1 MPKFYLFL
9 LFFSAHFIAFSQSLL
24 TGQVI
29 DKSDQ
34 NPLPGATI
42 TNRQDSLLAVTDEMG
57 NFELELNKRQTL
69 YFRYVGFEEMQVSVS
84 PGDGSISVAL
94 IPQTSLLQEVKVEAY
109 ESHRPLDE
117 VAGGISLIRKQDLKS
132 FDQTSLVPAINQVPG
147 VRMEQRS
154 TGSYRISIRGS
165 ALRSPFD
172 VRNIKVYWNNIPITE
187 PGGNTPFNLLDNSN
201 IDYIEILKGPSGSIY
216 GAGIGGVVNIK
227 SENPFQNQNEIKTG
241 YSFGSF
247 GMSRQTIDARFN
259 DSQKALR
266 VSYAKQKSDGYRD
279 HSALERQSFHI
290 GSSFKNGN
298 IGEIRTNLLYTD
310 LFYEIPGGLTQ
321 EEYDSIP
328 RQARQGNRFVLGS
341 EESNAS
347 ISVKNLLAGITYD
360 TDINENFNLLAT
372 VYTNIAD
379 FVNPFNLDY
388 KREGQQSYGG
398 RARLNYSGRIADLET
413 QLTVGGEYQYR
424 FASARNYG
432 NNQGM
437 PDTLNF
443 DDELRTKQYLGFAQ
457 YEIFFPKNWILT
469 TGLSSNNTQYDIY
482 RLVDSEGV
490 NGQRITKK
498 FETQW
503 MPRVSLVKTYEEIAF
518 HGSISFGFSPPTL
531 EEVRTNEGSINLDLQ
546 PEKGINY
553 ELGVRGSSL
562 QNRLSYDVT
571 FFYLKLTE
579 SIVDS
584 TSERGTDLFLNA
596 GSINQRGVESTL
608 GLKVID
614 NPYALMSAVNI
625 NLNYAYHN
633 FEFKDYVGNDGDNSG
648 NKMTG
653 VAPNTLWAGLDF
665 AMKNFGLYGN
675 LNYNYTDEIPLNN
688 ENEVF
693 ADSYHLMLAKIGYSR
708 KIREKIVLDV
718 HAGVDNLLNQNY
730 SLGNDLNPFG
740 GRFFQP
746 APERNYYGGI
756 SLAYQY

>member
-1 MPKFYLFL
+1 MLKLTLFIFLFL
-9 LFFSAHFIAFSQSLL
+9 THFLVFSQTFL
-24 TGQVI
+24 TGQVV
-29 DKSDQ
+29 DNSDQ
-34 NPLPGATI
+34 SALPGATI
-42 TNRQDSLLAVTDEMG
+42 TNRQDSLLAVTDEGG
-57 NFELELNKRQTL
+57 NFKLEVDKRQTL
-69 YFRYVGFEEMQVSVS
+69 YFRYIGFEEMQVSVS
-84 PGDGSISVAL
+84 PGDGNISVAL
-94 IPQTSLLQEVKVEAY
+94 IPQTNLLQEVKVEAY
-109 ESHRPLDE
+109 ESYRPLAE
-117 VAGGISLIRKQDLKS
+117 VAGGISLIQKQDLQK
-132 FDQTSLVPAINQVPG
+132 FDQASLVPAINQVPG

-201 IDYIEILKGPSGSIY
+201 INNIEILKGPSGSIY

-227 SENPFQNQNEIKTG
+227 SENPFQNNNQVKTG

-247 GMSRQTIDARFN
+247 GMSRQTINAHFS
-259 DSQKALR
+259 DSQKALK

-279 HSALERQSFHI
+279 HSAFERQSFHI

-298 IGEIRTNLLYTD
+298 IGEIRTDLLYTD
-310 LFYEIPGGLTQ
+310 LFYEIPGGLKQ
-321 EEYDSIP
+321 AEYDENP
-328 RQARQGNRFVLGS
+328 RQARPGNPFVLGS
-341 EESNAS
+341 EASNAS

-360 TDINENFNLLAT
+360 TDIGENFNLLAT
-372 VYTNIAD
+372 AYTNIAD

-388 KREGQQSYGG
+388 KREAQQSYGG
-398 RARLNYSGRIADLET
+398 RARVNHPGRLLGIET
-413 QLTVGGEYQYR
+413 QLTIGGEYQYR

-432 NNQGM
+432 NNLGM

-457 YEIFFPKNWILT
+457 YEVFFPKNWILT

-482 RLVDSEGV
+482 RLVDSEGI
-490 NGQRITKK
+490 NGQRIEKK

-503 MPRVSLVKTYEEIAF
+503 MPRVSLVKTYEDIAF
-518 HGSISFGFSPPTL
+518 HGSVSFGFSPPTL
-531 EEVRTNEGSINLDLQ
+531 EEVRTNEGSINVDLQ

-553 ELGVRGSSL
+553 EAGVRGSGL
-562 QNRLSYDVT
+562 QNRLTYDVT
-571 FFYLKLTE
+571 FFYLKLDE

-584 TSERGTDLFLNA
+584 TSERGTDIFLNA
-596 GSINQRGVESTL
+596 GSINQRGVESTF
-608 GLKVID
+608 GLKLID
-614 NPYALMSAVNI
+614 NPYAIISALNI
-625 NLNYAYHN
+625 NINYAYHD
-633 FEFKDYVGNDGDNSG
+633 FAFKDYVGNDGDNSG

-653 VAPNTLWAGLDF
+653 VAPNTLWTGIEF
-665 AMKNFGLYGN
+665 TSNFGLYGN

-708 KIREKIVLDV
+708 TIWEKIVLDV
-718 HAGVDNLLNQNY
+718 HAGVDNLLNQKY

-740 GRFFQP
+740 GRFYQP
-746 APERNYYGGI
+746 APERNYYGGV
-756 SLAYQY
+756 SLSYSY